1 MRAGPSFLLAT
12 LLAAACGPKDMS
24 IEPGSGD
31 ADGGRPAR
39 ITGAGF
45 LGHGPAIVYVGAKS
59 AKGIVIEDD
68 AHVSFKTPEAEAFG
82 VVDVRLEFA
91 DGTAHTLPGAYT
103 YVQID
108 GKPLKD
114 NPFRP
119 APAPGE

>member
-1 MRAGPSFLLAT
+1 MRAGLAFSAV
-12 LLAAACGPKDMS
+12 LAALVACAPKDMS
-24 IEPGSGD
+24 IQPREGD
-31 ADGGRPAR
+31 GDGGQLVRL
-39 ITGAGF
+39 TGAGF
-45 LGHGPAIVYVGAKS
+45 LGHGPAVVHVGPRAAK
-59 AKGIVIEDD
+59 AVVIEDD
-68 AHVSFKTPEAEAFG
+68 AHLSFKTPEAEAFG